1 MRPAAPRLSRRQ
13 VLAGSTA
20 LALSPALAG
29 ARGLVADRLYLD
41 VVTAAL
47 DAAKRLGASYADV
60 RVHRRRE
67 EDVWV
72 RDDHLEGVRDGER
85 FGVGLRVLVNG
96 RWGFASTPT
105 VAVKD
110 ARRLADIACAL
121 ARANARVPGAPV
133 TLAPN
138 PAHVDVW
145 QTPLLK
151 DPFKIPVASK
161 AELLLE
167 VARRLRAVKGVT
179 YCRASVSSRLEW
191 KLFASS
197 EGALIE
203 QSQTRLGP
211 DYSATAVDSTS
222 GEFVSRGWDGAARQ
236 AGWELLEESR
246 FLEEATRVGEEAV
259 EKLRAPSVEPGLK
272 DLILDPTNLW
282 LTIHESVGHPTEL
295 DRALG
300 YEANFAG
307 TSFATPDT
315 LGSEY
320 AAPLVTLYAD
330 KTTPGALA
338 TCGYDDDGVR
348 TQRWNLVEKGRFVGY
363 QTTREQAG
371 WIGEPASRGCSYA
384 QDHASVPFQ
393 RMPNVSL
400 APGEKD
406 LSVKDLIAA
415 TDDGL
420 YVVGTG
426 SWSIDHQRYNFQFT
440 GQMFY
445 EVKKGRVTRALKDVG
460 YQSNTPAFWKSCDL
474 LGGPSSWQLGSAFD
488 DGKGE
493 PMQSNPVSH
502 GCPPARFR
510 QVNVINARTGKGA

>member
-1 MRPAAPRLSRRQ
+1 MRLSRRD
-13 VLAGSTA
+13 LLAAGSA
-20 LALSPALAG
+20 LALSPALAS
-29 ARGLVADRLYLD
+29 ARGLVTDRLYLD
-41 VVTAAL
+41 VVAAAL

-72 RDDHLEGVRDGER
+72 RDAHVDGLRDAER
-85 FGVGLRVLVNG
+85 FGVGLRVLVDG
-96 RWGFASTPT
+96 RWGFASCPGVT
-105 VAVKD
+105 VKD
-110 ARRLADIACAL
+110 ARRLADVACAL
-121 ARANARVPGAPV
+121 ARANAAVPGDPV

-138 PAHVDVW
+138 PVHVDVW

-151 DPFKIPVASK
+151 DPFKLPVADK
-161 AELLLE
+161 AELLLA
-167 VARRLRAVKGVT
+167 VAERLRAVKGVT
-179 YCRASVSSRLEW
+179 FCRARVSSRLEW
-191 KLFASS
+191 KLFANTD
-197 EGALIE
+197 GALLE
-203 QSQTRLGP
+203 QSQVRLGP
-211 DYSATAVDSTS
+211 GYSATAVHPTS
-222 GEFVSRGWDGAARQ
+222 GEFASREWDGAARQ
-236 AGWELLEESR
+236 AGWELLEEAR
-246 FLEEATRVGEEAV
+246 FLEDATRVGEEAV
-259 EKLRAPSVEPGLK
+259 EKLHAASVTPGVKALV
-272 DLILDPTNLW
+272 LDPTNLW

-315 LGSEY
+315 LGSQY
-320 AAPLVTLYAD
+320 ASPLVTLYAD

-348 TQRWNLVEKGRFVGY
+348 TQRWNLVERGTFVGY

-371 WIGEPASRGCSYA
+371 WVGEAASRGCSYA

-400 APGEKD
+400 APGAKE
-406 LSVKDLIAA
+406 LSTKDLIAA
-415 TDDGL
+415 TDDGV

-440 GQMFY
+440 GQMFF

-460 YQSNTPAFWKSCDL
+460 YQSNTPSFWKSCDL
-474 LGGPSSWQLGSAFD
+474 LGGPSTWQLGSAFD

-502 GCPPARFR
+502 GCPSARFG
-510 QVNVINARTGKGA
+510 QVNVINTGAKRGA